1 MFIAE
6 NDNMAEHV
14 VTEHIKGTGHPNAKR
29 SLLKTVVWRVIAT
42 TDTFILAFFFASQAA
57 DIPSETAVKLA
68 SSIAG
73 FEVLTKMILYF
84 LHERA
89 WSRVDWGL
97 EDVDVDEKELKLR
110 PVH

>member
-1 MFIAE
+1 LFIAE

-14 VTEHIKGTGHPNAKR
+14 VTKHIKGTGHPNAKR

-42 TDTFILAFFFASQAA
+42 TDTFILAFFFASHLDLPSDTVVELAA
-57 DIPSETAVKLA
+57 
-68 SSIAG
+68 SIAG

-89 WSRVDWGL
+89 WSRIDWGL
-97 EDVDVDEKELKLR
+97 EDVDVDEKELKLQ
-110 PVH
+110 PIH

>member
-1 MFIAE
+1 MT
-6 NDNMAEHV
+6 EHI
-14 VTEHIKGTGHPNAKR
+14 VTEHIEGTGHASTRR
-29 SLLKTVVWRVIAT
+29 SLVKTVVWRVIAT
-42 TDTFILAFFFASQAA
+42 TDTFILAYFFASQAA

-97 EDVDVDEKELKLR
+97 EDVDVDEKALKLR

>member
-6 NDNMAEHV
+6 NDNMTEHV

-42 TDTFILAFFFASQAA
+42 TDTFILAFFFASQSEVCAGHEVELAA
-57 DIPSETAVKLA
+57 
-68 SSIAG
+68 SIAG

-97 EDVDVDEKELKLR
+97 EDVDVNEKELKLR